1 MSPGGGGKIYWHLL
15 AKNYTD
21 ATRVRFN
28 VIDGVVD
35 RPGVIKDFGETKS
48 LGLIKTYLHTTK
60 KRMC

>member
-35 RPGVIKDFGETKS
+35 RPELDKIQVKSASRQDF
-48 LGLIKTYLHTTK
+48 
-60 KRMC
+60 

>member
-35 RPGVIKDFGETKS
+35 RPDHEWKVMEA
-48 LGLIKTYLHTTK
+48 
-60 KRMC
+60 